1 MVKGIGRRTEPP
13 TQIDLPELVR
23 LAGADLAAHGDYEG
37 IQLVDVDLAGRKL
50 DGAAFVACHL
60 DRCGLDEVSLRR
72 GRMSDCLLTEIHA
85 VNLEAA
91 DAVWRD
97 SLLVDPRIGALSA
110 PGIVWDGIRI
120 RGGKLDFV
128 NLSGSKLADVALE
141 GCVIGELDLGQAE
154 VKRLRLDGAVIGV
167 LDVTTARL
175 ADVDLSD
182 ASLGFVRGIGGL
194 RGATISP
201 SQLLDLAPILA
212 AHVGVRI
219 RAE

>member
-1 MVKGIGRRTEPP
+1 MVKGSGRRTEPP
-13 TQIDLPELVR
+13 TQIDLSELVR
-23 LAGADLAAHGDYEG
+23 LAGAELAAHGDYEG
-37 IQLVDVDLAGRKL
+37 FHLVEADLAGRKL
-50 DGAAFVACHL
+50 DGAAFVACRL

-72 GRMSDCLLTEIHA
+72 GRLSECLLTEIHA
-85 VNLEAA
+85 VSLDAA
-91 DAVWRD
+91 DAVWRG

-128 NLSGSKLADVALE
+128 NLSGSKLADVVLE

-182 ASLGFVRGIGGL
+182 ASLGLVRGIGGL
-194 RGATISP
+194 RGATISA
-201 SQLLDLAPILA
+201 SQMLDLAPLLA